1 MARYM
6 IQESC
11 WGQQPQAQAGLSAV
25 HSLPTAVLA
34 AGAPEVAAFMS
45 EEAVAAVAGLPA
57 LQYTVKHYLL
67 YLSRVQERATALS
80 QGAET
85 TGGRGGHGELSL
97 TVGRS
102 VSPSP
107 RLSLPF
113 SRQCIW
119 AVDPTP
125 RGDGPV
131 DLGCRAEDVPG
142 PAAQPG
148 SQPGP
153 R

>member
-1 MARYM
+1 MVRYM

-11 WGQQPQAQAGLSAV
+11 WGQQSQAQAGLSAV

-45 EEAVAAVAGLPA
+45 EEAVAAVPGLPA

-67 YLSRVQERATALS
+67 YLSRVQERAAALS

-85 TGGRGGHGELSL
+85 TGGQGGHGEFSL

-102 VSPSP
+102 VSLSP

-113 SRQCIW
+113 SRQCVW
-119 AVDPTP
+119 AVDPAP
-125 RGDGPV
+125 CGDGPV
-131 DLGCRAEDVPG
+131 DLGCRSEDVPR
-142 PAAQPG
+142 PAAKPG

-153 R
+153 C